1 MVSDTVINRVAELRN
16 QIDHHNHLYYILD
29 QIEVPDAEYD
39 RLMQE
44 LQGIETEYPDL
55 VTAQSPTQRVGST
68 PLTAFSEVQHEQ
80 PMLSLGNVFTEQ
92 DLVDFDRRVRDRLAP
107 AKTDTADKSD
117 DAPESES
124 EGKSE
129 GKSKDKP
136 EQENEAKTEPKKPLL
151 EYVCEP
157 KLDGVAVSLLYRDG
171 KLVRGATRGDGSQ
184 GEDITQNVRT
194 ISTIPLRLQGDDYPK
209 VLEVRGELFISKG
222 TFESINEK
230 ALKQEQK
237 PFVNA
242 RNAAS
247 GSLRQLDPQ
256 VTAKRN
262 LEIYVYAA
270 GWFEQGELADTH
282 FDRLQQLQHWG
293 LRINPEIKKM
303 QGAAECQAY
312 YEDIGSRRDDLP
324 YEIDGVVY
332 KLNAID
338 QQEQVGFVSR
348 APRWAT
354 AHKFPA
360 QEELTTLL
368 DVEFQVG
375 RTGAITPVARLEPVF
390 VGGVTISNA
399 TLHNMDEIKRLDLRI
414 GDSVIVHRAGDVIP
428 KVVQVVKNRRPDDAA
443 EIVMPK
449 HCPVCESEVSQDEE
463 GIVFRCNAGLYCAA
477 QRKESIKHFSSRKA
491 LDIQGLGDKI
501 VELFCAIDLLK
512 SIADLYQLKAE
523 QLIELEGFGEKSAHK
538 LITAIEASKQTTLPK
553 FLFGLGIREV
563 GETTAKQLANQFG
576 TLEAIQNADQ
586 ESLEQTPEIGPIVAA
601 HITHFF
607 QDTHNRTVI
616 EELLTA
622 GVSWPT
628 IEVLAE
634 SEGSLSGL
642 IFVVTGK
649 LEQMSRDD
657 AKQKIESLGGKVSGS
672 VSAKTDYLLAGEK
685 AGSKLAKAE
694 SLGVKIL
701 DEQAFIELADSL

>member
-1 MVSDTVINRVAELRN
+1 MTADSAEKRVAELCQ
-16 QIDHHNHLYYILD
+16 QIDHHNYLYYIRD

-44 LQGIETEYPDL
+44 LQDLEHQYPQL
-55 VTAQSPTQRVGST
+55 ITSESPTQRVGST

-92 DLVDFDRRVRDRLAP
+92 DLIDFDQRVQDRLG
-107 AKTDTADKSD
+107 KQDSERSM
-117 DAPESES
+117 ES
-124 EGKSE
+124 
-129 GKSKDKP
+129 
-136 EQENEAKTEPKKPLL
+136 L

-194 ISTIPLRLQGDDYPK
+194 ISTIPLQLQGDGYPQT
-209 VLEVRGELFISKG
+209 LEVRGELFIAKS
-222 TFESINEK
+222 TFEAINAD
-230 ALKQEQK
+230 ALKHDQK
-237 PFVNA
+237 PFVNP

-247 GSLRQLDPQ
+247 GSLRQLDPRI
-256 VTAKRN
+256 TAKRN

-270 GWFEQGELADTH
+270 GWFEDGELADTH
-282 FDRLQQLQHWG
+282 YQRLMQLHQWG
-293 LRINPEIKKM
+293 LRTNPEIKKV
-303 QGAAECQAY
+303 QGVAECQAY
-312 YEDIGSRRDDLP
+312 YEEIGKKRDDLP

-332 KLNAID
+332 KLNSIELQD
-338 QQEQVGFVSR
+338 QVGFISR

-399 TLHNMDEIKRLDLRI
+399 TLHNMDEIKRLDLHI
-414 GDSVIVHRAGDVIP
+414 GDSVIVRRAGDVIP
-428 KVVQVVKNRRPDDAA
+428 KVVQVVKERRPSVTT
-443 EIVMPK
+443 EITMPDK
-449 HCPVCESEVSQDEE
+449 CPICESEVLRDEE
-463 GIVFRCNAGLYCAA
+463 GIIYRCNAGLYCAA
-477 QRKESIKHFSSRKA
+477 QRKESIKHFASRKA

-501 VELFCAIDLLK
+501 VEQLCALDLLQ
-512 SIADLYQLKAE
+512 SIADLYQLKSE
-523 QLIELEGFGEKSAHK
+523 QLVELEGFGEKSANK
-538 LITAIEASKQTTLPK
+538 LTAAIEASKQTTLPK
-553 FLFGLGIREV
+553 FIFGLGIREV

-576 TLEAIQNADQ
+576 TLDAIQNADQ

-607 QDTHNRTVI
+607 HDSHNRAVI
-616 EELLTA
+616 EGLLAA
-622 GVSWPT
+622 GIVWPD
-628 IEVLAE
+628 IEVSVV
-634 SEGSLSGL
+634 SEGVFNGL
-642 IFVVTGK
+642 VFVVTGK
-649 LEQMSRDD
+649 LEQMSRED

-694 SLGVKIL
+694 ALGVKIL
-701 DEQAFIELADSL
+701 DEDQFIELANIL